1 MPGPAATAA
10 ERAPRRARY
19 LIPLDTPRRGEIVAV
34 LAVALLLAHLLLAQL
49 TIVLAVVLA
58 AVGRVSRWRPQ
69 WLAVPAGA
77 GLIWVLAIG
86 PAAAWAGFT
95 AGPRQVLAYL
105 SGIAGHPGR
114 LLHLSTAFAGLGQW
128 LPRQLPLA
136 LILAAAEAAV
146 VAWLSWLH
154 TCSEAVRPPRP
165 GLVAA
170 TRRRYAAAAIRS
182 GGVVTADGGALGVDQ
197 AAGGRA
203 AISWRAAEGGVLAVG
218 AAGAGWPGSRSPGP
232 APFGP
237 ASSGSGSSGP
247 GSARLDAPG
256 PRRPGPGPAATS
268 FQLVHAAIRRRKPVI
283 IVDLTGSPWLAG
295 SVAAVCQA
303 AGAPLGQF
311 GAAGPASYEPLR
323 GGDPAR
329 AAALVTGMLDWTAV
343 TDHHRRACAAYL
355 GDVLAVLALAPGD
368 SREPVLD
375 DIRRLLSPAAL
386 QARLRQ
392 VPAHYP
398 QRSSLAE
405 RVAASAGLIEADRA
419 ALPALAA
426 ALTALQDSPLGR
438 WLRPGSERISLG
450 QVVRERAV
458 GLFALDRAVHGQ
470 AATMIARLVAGD
482 ALALFAELRGIP
494 VSGDGLVWFNGCE
507 AVDPAVLAELV
518 ASGGRAGMTVLLS
531 TMSEAAAVSLAAGV
545 NVLAIHQLADP
556 AAARQLA
563 ALTGA
568 GPAGGG
574 QAPADAAGPLAPGI
588 AVPGAA
594 ALGAAPPFVPPGT
607 PGAVPLVPLA
617 YPGSVPLGLPAT
629 PAAVPLV
636 PLAYPGSVP
645 LVPPGTP
652 GVVPVLESGVPGAAS
667 SAAAPGAA
675 VPQAP
680 SAVPDWARRMP
691 APAAAGSAGAGA
703 VSSSA
708 GPAADHPFLRKG
720 SPVVTADSLLGLSEG
735 AFTLV
740 VKGPE
745 RRILPRC
752 QAVAAR
758 IPGWPA

>member
-49 TIVLAVVLA
+49 TLVLAVVLA

-95 AGPRQVLAYL
+95 AGPRQVVAYL
-105 SGIAGHPGR
+105 GSIAGHPGR

-146 VAWLSWLH
+146 AAWLSWLH
-154 TCSEAVRPPRP
+154 TYSEAVRPPRP
-165 GLVAA
+165 GLMAA
-170 TRRRYAAAAIRS
+170 ARRWYAAAAMRS
-182 GGVVTADGGALGVDQ
+182 GGVVTSDGGALGIDQ

-232 APFGP
+232 ASSGSG
-237 ASSGSGSSGP
+237 SSGSGSSGP
-247 GSARLDAPG
+247 GSAGLGAPG
-256 PRRPGPGPAATS
+256 PRLPGPGPAATS

-283 IVDLTGSPWLAG
+283 IVDLTGSLWLAG

-311 GAAGPASYEPLR
+311 GEAGPATYEPLR

-329 AAALVTGMLDWTAV
+329 AASLVTGMLDWTAV

-368 SREPVLD
+368 PREPVLD

-392 VPAHYP
+392 VPAHHS

-458 GLFALDRAVHGQ
+458 GLFALDSAVHAQ

-494 VSGDGLVWFNGCE
+494 VSGDGLAWFNGCE
-507 AVDPAVLAELV
+507 AVDPAALAELV
-518 ASGGRAGMTVLLS
+518 ASGGQAGMTVLL
-531 TMSEAAAVSLAAGV
+531 TTTSEAAAVSLAGGV

-574 QAPADAAGPLAPGI
+574 QAPADATGSMA
-588 AVPGAA
+588 PGAA
-594 ALGAAPPFVPPGT
+594 APG
-607 PGAVPLVPLA
+607 
-617 YPGSVPLGLPAT
+617 
-629 PAAVPLV
+629 AAVPLV
-636 PLAYPGSVP
+636 PSAVPGGVPFAPPGAVP
-645 LVPPGTP
+645 L
-652 GVVPVLESGVPGAAS
+652 LESAVPGAAI

-680 SAVPDWARRMP
+680 PAVPDWARRMP
-691 APAAAGSAGAGA
+691 APGGTGSPGAGA
-703 VSSSA
+703 VSSAA

-720 SPVVTADSLLGLSEG
+720 SPVVTADSLLGLGEG

-745 RRILPRC
+745 RRIRPWC
-752 QAVAAR
+752 QAVAVR

>member
-34 LAVALLLAHLLLAQL
+34 LAVTLLLAHLLLAQL

-58 AVGRVSRWRPQ
+58 AVGRISRWRPQ

-95 AGPRQVLAYL
+95 AGPRQVVAYL
-105 SGIAGHPGR
+105 GGIAGHPGR

-146 VAWLSWLH
+146 AAWLSWLH
-154 TCSEAVRPPRP
+154 TYSEAVRPPRP
-165 GLVAA
+165 GLMAA
-170 TRRRYAAAAIRS
+170 ARRRYAAAAMRS
-182 GGVVTADGGALGVDQ
+182 GGVVTSDGGALGVDR

-232 APFGP
+232 A
-237 ASSGSGSSGP
+237 SSGSGSSGP
-247 GSARLDAPG
+247 GSSGPGPAGLGAPG

-311 GAAGPASYEPLR
+311 GEAGPATYEPLR

-343 TDHHRRACAAYL
+343 TDHQRRACAAYL
-355 GDVLAVLALAPGD
+355 SDVLAVLALAPGD
-368 SREPVLD
+368 PREPVLD

-392 VPAHYP
+392 VPAYYP

-419 ALPALAA
+419 VLPALAA

-438 WLRPGSERISLG
+438 WLRPGRERISLG

-458 GLFALDRAVHGQ
+458 GLFALDSAGPAQ

-494 VSGDGLVWFNGCE
+494 VSGDGLAWFNGCE
-507 AVDPAVLAELV
+507 AVDPAALAELV
-518 ASGGRAGMTVLLS
+518 ASGGRAGMTVLL
-531 TMSEAAAVSLAAGV
+531 TTTSEAAAVSLAGSV

-574 QAPADAAGPLAPGI
+574 QAPADATGSLAPG
-588 AVPGAA
+588 
-594 ALGAAPPFVPPGT
+594 
-607 PGAVPLVPLA
+607 
-617 YPGSVPLGLPAT
+617 
-629 PAAVPLV
+629 
-636 PLAYPGSVP
+636 
-645 LVPPGTP
+645 
-652 GVVPVLESGVPGAAS
+652 
-667 SAAAPGAA
+667 AAAPGAA
-675 VPQAP
+675 VPFVP
-680 SAVPDWARRMP
+680 SAVPGGVPFVPSVTPGDVPFVPSASPGSGPFVPSAIPGAGRLPRPSRPGPSRCWSPPCLAPPARRPHRVRPSRRLRPRCRTGRGGCPPRGAPGQP
-691 APAAAGSAGAGA
+691 APGA
-703 VSSSA
+703 VSSAA

-720 SPVVTADSLLGLSEG
+720 SPVVTADSLLGLGEG

-752 QAVAAR
+752 QAVAVR

>member
-19 LIPLDTPRRGEIVAV
+19 LIPLGTPRRGEIIAV
-34 LAVALLLAHLLLAQL
+34 LAVAWLLAHLLLAQL

-58 AVGRVSRWRPQ
+58 AVGRVTRWRPQ

-95 AGPRQVLAYL
+95 AGPRQVVAYL
-105 SGIAGHPGR
+105 GGIAGHPGR
-114 LLHLSTAFAGLGQW
+114 LLHLNTAFAGLGQW

-146 VAWLSWLH
+146 LAWLSWLH
-154 TCSEAVRPPRP
+154 TYSEAVRPPRP
-165 GLVAA
+165 GLMAA
-170 TRRRYAAAAIRS
+170 ARRRYAAAAIRS
-182 GGVVTADGGALGVDQ
+182 GGVVTSDGGALGVDQ

-232 APFGP
+232 ASSGSGSSGSG
-237 ASSGSGSSGP
+237 SSGSGSSGP
-247 GSARLDAPG
+247 GSARLGAPG
-256 PRRPGPGPAATS
+256 PRLPGPGPAATS
-268 FQLVHAAIRRRKPVI
+268 FQFVHAAIRRRKPVI
-283 IVDLTGSPWLAG
+283 IVDLTGSPWLPG

-311 GAAGPASYEPLR
+311 GETGPASYEPLR

-329 AAALVTGMLDWTAV
+329 AAALVTGMLDWTAG
-343 TDHHRRACAAYL
+343 TDHHRRACTAYL

-368 SREPVLD
+368 PRQPVLD

-426 ALTALQDSPLGR
+426 ALTALRDSPPGR
-438 WLRPGSERISLG
+438 WLRPGRERISLG
-450 QVVRERAV
+450 QVVRERSV

-494 VSGDGLVWFNGCE
+494 VSGDGLAWFNGCE
-507 AVDPAVLAELV
+507 AIDPAMLAELV
-518 ASGGRAGMTVLLS
+518 ASGGRAGMTVLL
-531 TMSEAAAVSLAAGV
+531 TTTSEAAAVSLAGGV

-574 QAPADAAGPLAPGI
+574 QAPADAADPL
-588 AVPGAA
+588 PGAA
-594 ALGAAPPFVPPGT
+594 ALGAAPPFAPPAPPGGVPFVPPAFPGGVPFVPPGT
-607 PGAVPLVPLA
+607 PGGVP
-617 YPGSVPLGLPAT
+617 
-629 PAAVPLV
+629 
-636 PLAYPGSVP
+636 
-645 LVPPGTP
+645 
-652 GVVPVLESGVPGAAS
+652 LESGVPGAI

-703 VSSSA
+703 VSSAA

-720 SPVVTADSLLGLSEG
+720 SPVVTADSLLGLGEG

>member
-34 LAVALLLAHLLLAQL
+34 LAVAWLLAHLLLAQL

-58 AVGRVSRWRPQ
+58 AVGKVSRWRPQ

-77 GLIWVLAIG
+77 GLIWVLATG

-95 AGPRQVLAYL
+95 AGPRQVVAYL
-105 SGIAGHPGR
+105 GGIAGHPGR

-154 TCSEAVRPPRP
+154 TYSEAVRPPRP
-165 GLVAA
+165 GLMAA
-170 TRRRYAAAAIRS
+170 ARRRYAAAAIRS
-182 GGVVTADGGALGVDQ
+182 GGVVTSDGGALGVDQ

-218 AAGAGWPGSRSPGP
+218 AAGAGWPGSRSPGSP
-232 APFGP
+232 SSGSGSSGP
-237 ASSGSGSSGP
+237 RSGSGSSGP
-247 GSARLDAPG
+247 GSAGLDAPG

-343 TDHHRRACAAYL
+343 TDHQRRACAAYL

-368 SREPVLD
+368 PREPVLD

-392 VPAHYP
+392 VPAYYP

-405 RVAASAGLIEADRA
+405 QVAASAGLIEADRA
-419 ALPALAA
+419 ARPALAA

-458 GLFALDRAVHGQ
+458 GLFALDRAVHGP
-470 AATMIARLVAGD
+470 AATMIARLVASD

-494 VSGDGLVWFNGCE
+494 VSGDGLAWFNGCE
-507 AVDPAVLAELV
+507 AVDPAALAELV

-531 TMSEAAAVSLAAGV
+531 TTSEAAAVSLAAGV

-574 QAPADAAGPLAPGI
+574 QAPADAAGPLAPG
-588 AVPGAA
+588 AA
-594 ALGAAPPFVPPGT
+594 ASLVPPAIPGGASLVPPAFPGGVPLVPPAFPGGVPLVPSGT
-607 PGAVPLVPLA
+607 PGAVPQ
-617 YPGSVPLGLPAT
+617 
-629 PAAVPLV
+629 
-636 PLAYPGSVP
+636 
-645 LVPPGTP
+645 
-652 GVVPVLESGVPGAAS
+652 LESGVPGAAS

-691 APAAAGSAGAGA
+691 VPAAAGTAGAGT
-703 VSSSA
+703 VSSAA
-708 GPAADHPFLRKG
+708 GPAADHPFLRPG

>member
-19 LIPLDTPRRGEIVAV
+19 LIPLDIPRRGEIVAV

-58 AVGRVSRWRPQ
+58 AVGRISRWRPQ

-105 SGIAGHPGR
+105 GGIAGQPGR

-154 TCSEAVRPPRP
+154 TYSEAVRPPRP
-165 GLVAA
+165 GLVAVA
-170 TRRRYAAAAIRS
+170 RRRYAAAAIRT

-218 AAGAGWPGSRSPGP
+218 AADAGWPGSRSPGP
-232 APFGP
+232 A
-237 ASSGSGSSGP
+237 SSGSGSSGSRSSGP
-247 GSARLDAPG
+247 GSARLDA
-256 PRRPGPGPAATS
+256 PGPGPAATS

-355 GDVLAVLALAPGD
+355 SDVLAVLALAPGD
-368 SREPVLD
+368 PREPVLD

-398 QRSSLAE
+398 QRNSLAE
-405 RVAASAGLIEADRA
+405 RVAASAGLTETDRA

-494 VSGDGLVWFNGCE
+494 VSGDGLAWFNGCE

-531 TMSEAAAVSLAAGV
+531 TTSEATAVSLAGGV

-568 GPAGGG
+568 GPAGVG
-574 QAPADAAGPLAPGI
+574 QAPADAAGPLAP
-588 AVPGAA
+588 AAAAPAAAAPGAS

-607 PGAVPLVPLA
+607 PGAAPPFVPPAFPGGVPF
-617 YPGSVPLGLPAT
+617 
-629 PAAVPLV
+629 
-636 PLAYPGSVP
+636 
-645 LVPPGTP
+645 VPPGTP
-652 GVVPVLESGVPGAAS
+652 GVVPLLESGMPDAS

-703 VSSSA
+703 VSSA
-708 GPAADHPFLRKG
+708 GGPAADHPFLRKG

>member
-19 LIPLDTPRRGEIVAV
+19 LIPLDIPRRGEIVAV

-58 AVGRVSRWRPQ
+58 AVGRISRWRPQ

-105 SGIAGHPGR
+105 GGIAGQPGR

-154 TCSEAVRPPRP
+154 TYSEAVRPPRP
-165 GLVAA
+165 GLVAVA
-170 TRRRYAAAAIRS
+170 RRRYAAAAIRT

-218 AAGAGWPGSRSPGP
+218 AADAGWPGSRSPGP
-232 APFGP
+232 A
-237 ASSGSGSSGP
+237 SSGSGSSGSRSSGP
-247 GSARLDAPG
+247 GSARLDA
-256 PRRPGPGPAATS
+256 PGPGPAATS

-295 SVAAVCQA
+295 SVTAVCQA
-303 AGAPLGQF
+303 ASAPLGQF
-311 GAAGPASYEPLR
+311 GEAGPASYEPLR

-355 GDVLAVLALAPGD
+355 SDVLAVLALAPGD
-368 SREPVLD
+368 PREPVLD

-398 QRSSLAE
+398 QRNSLAE
-405 RVAASAGLIEADRA
+405 RVAASAGLTETDRA

-494 VSGDGLVWFNGCE
+494 VSGDGLAWFNGCE

-531 TMSEAAAVSLAAGV
+531 TTSEATAVSLAGGV

-568 GPAGGG
+568 GPAGVG
-574 QAPADAAGPLAPGI
+574 QAPADAAGPLAP
-588 AVPGAA
+588 AAAAPAAAAPGAS

-607 PGAVPLVPLA
+607 PGAAPPFVPPAFPGGVPF
-617 YPGSVPLGLPAT
+617 
-629 PAAVPLV
+629 
-636 PLAYPGSVP
+636 
-645 LVPPGTP
+645 VPPGTP
-652 GVVPVLESGVPGAAS
+652 GVVPLLESGMPDAS

-703 VSSSA
+703 VSSA
-708 GPAADHPFLRKG
+708 GGPAADHPFLRKG

>member
-1 MPGPAATAA
+1 
-10 ERAPRRARY
+10 
-19 LIPLDTPRRGEIVAV
+19 
-34 LAVALLLAHLLLAQL
+34 
-49 TIVLAVVLA
+49 
-58 AVGRVSRWRPQ
+58 
-69 WLAVPAGA
+69 
-77 GLIWVLAIG
+77 
-86 PAAAWAGFT
+86 
-95 AGPRQVLAYL
+95 
-105 SGIAGHPGR
+105 
-114 LLHLSTAFAGLGQW
+114 
-128 LPRQLPLA
+128 
-136 LILAAAEAAV
+136 V

-154 TCSEAVRPPRP
+154 TYSEAVRPPRP
-165 GLVAA
+165 GLMAA
-170 TRRRYAAAAIRS
+170 VRRRYAAAAMRS
-182 GGVVTADGGALGVDQ
+182 GGVVTSDGGALGVDQ

-232 APFGP
+232 A
-237 ASSGSGSSGP
+237 SSGSGSSRP
-247 GSARLDAPG
+247 GAPG
-256 PRRPGPGPAATS
+256 LGAPGPGPAATS

-283 IVDLTGSPWLAG
+283 IVDLTGSLWLAG

-311 GAAGPASYEPLR
+311 GEAGPATYEPLR

-329 AAALVTGMLDWTAV
+329 AASLVTGMLDWTAV

-368 SREPVLD
+368 PREPVLD

-392 VPAHYP
+392 VPAHHSR
-398 QRSSLAE
+398 RSSLAE

-458 GLFALDRAVHGQ
+458 GLFALDSAVHAQ

-494 VSGDGLVWFNGCE
+494 VSGDGLAWFNGCE
-507 AVDPAVLAELV
+507 AVDPAALAELV
-518 ASGGRAGMTVLLS
+518 ASGGRAGMTVLL
-531 TMSEAAAVSLAAGV
+531 TTTSEAAAVSLAGGV
-545 NVLAIHQLADP
+545 NVLVIHQLADP

-574 QAPADAAGPLAPGI
+574 QGPADAAGPLAPG
-588 AVPGAA
+588 AAAPGAA
-594 ALGAAPPFVPPGT
+594 APLVPPAIPGGVPLVPPAT
-607 PGAVPLVPLA
+607 PGAVPL
-617 YPGSVPLGLPAT
+617 
-629 PAAVPLV
+629 
-636 PLAYPGSVP
+636 
-645 LVPPGTP
+645 
-652 GVVPVLESGVPGAAS
+652 LESGVPGAAI

-680 SAVPDWARRMP
+680 PAVPDWARRMP
-691 APAAAGSAGAGA
+691 APAAAGAAGAGA
-703 VSSSA
+703 ISSAA

-745 RRILPRC
+745 RRIRPRC
-752 QAVAAR
+752 QPVAVR

>member
-1 MPGPAATAA
+1 MPAPAATAA

-19 LIPLDTPRRGEIVAV
+19 LIPLGTPRRGEIIAV
-34 LAVALLLAHLLLAQL
+34 LAVAWLLAHLLLAQL

-58 AVGRVSRWRPQ
+58 AVGRVTRWRPQ

-95 AGPRQVLAYL
+95 AGPRQVVAYL
-105 SGIAGHPGR
+105 GGIVGHPGR
-114 LLHLSTAFAGLGQW
+114 LLHLTTAFAGLGQW

-146 VAWLSWLH
+146 LAWLSWLH
-154 TCSEAVRPPRP
+154 TYSEAVRPPRP
-165 GLVAA
+165 GLMAA
-170 TRRRYAAAAIRS
+170 ARRRYAAAAIRS

-203 AISWRAAEGGVLAVG
+203 AISWRAAEGVVLAVG

-232 APFGP
+232 A
-237 ASSGSGSSGP
+237 SSGSGSSGSGSSGSGSSGS
-247 GSARLDAPG
+247 GSAGLDAPG
-256 PRRPGPGPAATS
+256 PQRPGPGPAATS

-311 GAAGPASYEPLR
+311 GEAGPASYEPLR

-355 GDVLAVLALAPGD
+355 GDILAVLALAPGD
-368 SREPVLD
+368 PREPVLD

-426 ALTALQDSPLGR
+426 ALTALRDSPPGR
-438 WLRPGSERISLG
+438 WLRPGRERISLG

-494 VSGDGLVWFNGCE
+494 VSGDGLAWFNGCE
-507 AVDPAVLAELV
+507 AVDPAMLAELV
-518 ASGGRAGMTVLLS
+518 ASGGRAGMTVLL
-531 TMSEAAAVSLAAGV
+531 TTTSEAAAVSLAGGV

-556 AAARQLA
+556 AVARQLA

-574 QAPADAAGPLAPGI
+574 QAPADAADPLAPG
-588 AVPGAA
+588 AA
-594 ALGAAPPFVPPGT
+594 APDSSALGAAPPFSPPASPRGRPVCPARHARGRPVCPARLPRGRPVCPARHARGHPAAGVRGAWRHLGGRAGCGRPAGSVRGAGLGAADARSGGSRVSRRRGGLVGGGTGGGSSVPPEGQ
-607 PGAVPLVPLA
+607 PGG
-617 YPGSVPLGLPAT
+617 YG
-629 PAAVPLV
+629 
-636 PLAYPGSVP
+636 
-645 LVPPGTP
+645 
-652 GVVPVLESGVPGAAS
+652 
-667 SAAAPGAA
+667 
-675 VPQAP
+675 
-680 SAVPDWARRMP
+680 RF
-691 APAAAGSAGAGA
+691 
-703 VSSSA
+703 SA
-708 GPAADHPFLRKG
+708 GPQRGRVHTGREG
-720 SPVVTADSLLGLSEG
+720 S
-735 AFTLV
+735 
-740 VKGPE
+740 
-745 RRILPRC
+745 
-752 QAVAAR
+752 
-758 IPGWPA
+758 

>member
-19 LIPLDTPRRGEIVAV
+19 LIPLDIPRRGEIVAV

-58 AVGRVSRWRPQ
+58 AVGRISRWRPQ

-105 SGIAGHPGR
+105 GGIAGQPGR

-154 TCSEAVRPPRP
+154 TYSEAVRPPRP
-165 GLVAA
+165 GLVAVA
-170 TRRRYAAAAIRS
+170 RRRYAAAAIRT

-218 AAGAGWPGSRSPGP
+218 AADAGWPGSRSPGP
-232 APFGP
+232 A
-237 ASSGSGSSGP
+237 SSGSGSSGSRSSGP
-247 GSARLDAPG
+247 GSARLDA
-256 PRRPGPGPAATS
+256 PGPGPAATS

-295 SVAAVCQA
+295 SVTAVCQA
-303 AGAPLGQF
+303 ASAPLGQF
-311 GAAGPASYEPLR
+311 GEAGPASYEPLR

-355 GDVLAVLALAPGD
+355 SDVLAVLALAPGD
-368 SREPVLD
+368 PREPVLD

-398 QRSSLAE
+398 QRNSLAE
-405 RVAASAGLIEADRA
+405 RVAASAGLTETDRA

-494 VSGDGLVWFNGCE
+494 VSGDGLAWFNGCE

-531 TMSEAAAVSLAAGV
+531 TTSEATAVSLAGGV

-568 GPAGGG
+568 GPAGVG
-574 QAPADAAGPLAPGI
+574 QAPADAAGPLAP
-588 AVPGAA
+588 AAAAPAAAAPGAS

-607 PGAVPLVPLA
+607 PGAAPPFVPPAFPGGVPF
-617 YPGSVPLGLPAT
+617 
-629 PAAVPLV
+629 
-636 PLAYPGSVP
+636 
-645 LVPPGTP
+645 VPPGTP
-652 GVVPVLESGVPGAAS
+652 GAVPVLESGVPGAS

-703 VSSSA
+703 VSSA
-708 GPAADHPFLRKG
+708 GGPAADHPFLRKG

>member
-1 MPGPAATAA
+1 M
-10 ERAPRRARY
+10 
-19 LIPLDTPRRGEIVAV
+19 
-34 LAVALLLAHLLLAQL
+34 LAQL

-58 AVGRVSRWRPQ
+58 AVGRVTRWRPQ

-95 AGPRQVLAYL
+95 AGPRQVVAYL
-105 SGIAGHPGR
+105 GGIVGHPGR
-114 LLHLSTAFAGLGQW
+114 LLHLTTAFAGLGQW

-146 VAWLSWLH
+146 LAWLSWLH
-154 TCSEAVRPPRP
+154 TYSEAVRPPRP
-165 GLVAA
+165 GLMAA
-170 TRRRYAAAAIRS
+170 ARRRYAAAAIRS

-232 APFGP
+232 A
-237 ASSGSGSSGP
+237 SSGSGSSGSRSSGPGSSGP
-247 GSARLDAPG
+247 GSARLGAPG
-256 PRRPGPGPAATS
+256 PRLPGPGPAATS

-283 IVDLTGSPWLAG
+283 IVDLTGSPWLPG

-311 GAAGPASYEPLR
+311 SETGPASYEPLR

-355 GDVLAVLALAPGD
+355 GDILAVLALAPGD
-368 SREPVLD
+368 PREPVLD

-426 ALTALQDSPLGR
+426 ALTAALTALRDSPPGR
-438 WLRPGSERISLG
+438 WLRPGRERISLG

-494 VSGDGLVWFNGCE
+494 VSGDGLAWFNGCE
-507 AVDPAVLAELV
+507 AVDPAMLAELV

-531 TMSEAAAVSLAAGV
+531 TTSEAAAVSLAGGV

-574 QAPADAAGPLAPGI
+574 QAPADAADPLAPG
-588 AVPGAA
+588 AA
-594 ALGAAPPFVPPGT
+594 APDSSALGAAPPFAPPAPPGGAPFVPPGT
-607 PGAVPLVPLA
+607 PGAIPFAPPAFPGGVPFAPPAFPGGVPF
-617 YPGSVPLGLPAT
+617 
-629 PAAVPLV
+629 
-636 PLAYPGSVP
+636 
-645 LVPPGTP
+645 VPPGTP
-652 GVVPVLESGVPGAAS
+652 GAIPLLESGVPGAI

-703 VSSSA
+703 VSSAA

-720 SPVVTADSLLGLSEG
+720 SPVVTADSLLGLGEG

>member
-58 AVGRVSRWRPQ
+58 AVGGVSRWRPQ

-95 AGPRQVLAYL
+95 AGPRQVMAYL
-105 SGIAGHPGR
+105 GGIAGHPGR

-154 TCSEAVRPPRP
+154 TYSEAVRPPRP
-165 GLVAA
+165 GLMAA
-170 TRRRYAAAAIRS
+170 VRRRYAAAAMRS
-182 GGVVTADGGALGVDQ
+182 GGVVTSDGGALGVDQ

-232 APFGP
+232 A
-237 ASSGSGSSGP
+237 SSGSGSSRP
-247 GSARLDAPG
+247 GAPG
-256 PRRPGPGPAATS
+256 LGAPGLGAPGPGPAATS

-283 IVDLTGSPWLAG
+283 IVDLTGSLWLAG

-311 GAAGPASYEPLR
+311 GEAGPATYEPLR

-329 AAALVTGMLDWTAV
+329 AASLVTGMLDWTAV

-368 SREPVLD
+368 PREPVLD

-392 VPAHYP
+392 VPAHHS

-458 GLFALDRAVHGQ
+458 GLFALDSAVHAQ

-494 VSGDGLVWFNGCE
+494 VSGDGLAWFNGCE
-507 AVDPAVLAELV
+507 AVDPAALAELV
-518 ASGGRAGMTVLLS
+518 ASGGRAGMTVLL
-531 TMSEAAAVSLAAGV
+531 TTTSEAAAVSLAGGV
-545 NVLAIHQLADP
+545 NVLVIHQLADP

-568 GPAGGG
+568 GPAEGG
-574 QAPADAAGPLAPGI
+574 QGPADAAGPLAPG
-588 AVPGAA
+588 AAAPGAA
-594 ALGAAPPFVPPGT
+594 APLVPPAIPGGVPLVPPAT
-607 PGAVPLVPLA
+607 PGAVPL
-617 YPGSVPLGLPAT
+617 
-629 PAAVPLV
+629 
-636 PLAYPGSVP
+636 
-645 LVPPGTP
+645 
-652 GVVPVLESGVPGAAS
+652 LESGVPGAAIL
-667 SAAAPGAA
+667 AAAPGAA

-680 SAVPDWARRMP
+680 PAVPDWARRMP
-691 APAAAGSAGAGA
+691 APAAAGAAGAGA
-703 VSSSA
+703 ISSAA

-745 RRILPRC
+745 RRIRPRC
-752 QAVAAR
+752 QPVAVR

>member
-1 MPGPAATAA
+1 
-10 ERAPRRARY
+10 
-19 LIPLDTPRRGEIVAV
+19 
-34 LAVALLLAHLLLAQL
+34 
-49 TIVLAVVLA
+49 
-58 AVGRVSRWRPQ
+58 
-69 WLAVPAGA
+69 
-77 GLIWVLAIG
+77 
-86 PAAAWAGFT
+86 
-95 AGPRQVLAYL
+95 
-105 SGIAGHPGR
+105 
-114 LLHLSTAFAGLGQW
+114 
-128 LPRQLPLA
+128 
-136 LILAAAEAAV
+136 
-146 VAWLSWLH
+146 
-154 TCSEAVRPPRP
+154 
-165 GLVAA
+165 
-170 TRRRYAAAAIRS
+170 
-182 GGVVTADGGALGVDQ
+182 
-197 AAGGRA
+197 
-203 AISWRAAEGGVLAVG
+203 VLAVG
-218 AAGAGWPGSRSPGP
+218 AAGAGWPGSRSPGSP
-232 APFGP
+232 SSGSGSSGP
-237 ASSGSGSSGP
+237 RSGSGSSGP
-247 GSARLDAPG
+247 GSAGLDAPG

-343 TDHHRRACAAYL
+343 TDHQRRACAAYL

-368 SREPVLD
+368 PREPVLD

-392 VPAHYP
+392 VPAYYP

-419 ALPALAA
+419 ARPALAA

-458 GLFALDRAVHGQ
+458 GLFALDRAVHGP
-470 AATMIARLVAGD
+470 AATVIARLVASD

-494 VSGDGLVWFNGCE
+494 VSGDGLAWFNGC
-507 AVDPAVLAELV
+507 ELV

-531 TMSEAAAVSLAAGV
+531 TTSEAAAVSLAGGV
-545 NVLAIHQLADP
+545 NVLAIHQLTDP

-574 QAPADAAGPLAPGI
+574 QAPADTAGPLAPV
-588 AVPGAA
+588 AAAPGA
-594 ALGAAPPFVPPGT
+594 PPPCVPPAFPGGVPSVPPG
-607 PGAVPLVPLA
+607 A
-617 YPGSVPLGLPAT
+617 
-629 PAAVPLV
+629 
-636 PLAYPGSVP
+636 
-645 LVPPGTP
+645 
-652 GVVPVLESGVPGAAS
+652 VPVLESGVPGAG

-675 VPQAP
+675 VPQVP

-691 APAAAGSAGAGA
+691 GPAAAGSAGAGA
-703 VSSSA
+703 VSSAA
-708 GPAADHPFLRKG
+708 GPAADHPFLRQG
-720 SPVVTADSLLGLSEG
+720 TPVVTADSLLGLSEG

>member
-19 LIPLDTPRRGEIVAV
+19 LIPLGTPRRGEIIAV
-34 LAVALLLAHLLLAQL
+34 LAVAWLLAHLLLAQL

-58 AVGRVSRWRPQ
+58 AVGRVTRWRPQ

-95 AGPRQVLAYL
+95 AGPRQVVAYL
-105 SGIAGHPGR
+105 GGIAGHPGR
-114 LLHLSTAFAGLGQW
+114 LLHLTTAFAGLGQW

-146 VAWLSWLH
+146 LAWLSWLH
-154 TCSEAVRPPRP
+154 TYSEAVRPPRP
-165 GLVAA
+165 GLMAA
-170 TRRRYAAAAIRS
+170 ARRRYAAAAIRS

-203 AISWRAAEGGVLAVG
+203 AISWRAAEGGMLAVG

-232 APFGP
+232 A
-237 ASSGSGSSGP
+237 SSGSGSSGSRSSGPGSSGP
-247 GSARLDAPG
+247 GSARLGAPG
-256 PRRPGPGPAATS
+256 PRLPGPGPAATS

-283 IVDLTGSPWLAG
+283 IVDLTGSPWLPG

-311 GAAGPASYEPLR
+311 GETGPASYEPLR

-368 SREPVLD
+368 PREPVLD

-426 ALTALQDSPLGR
+426 ACGT
-438 WLRPGSERISLG
+438 
-450 QVVRERAV
+450 
-458 GLFALDRAVHGQ
+458 DRA
-470 AATMIARLVAGD
+470 AG
-482 ALALFAELRGIP
+482 
-494 VSGDGLVWFNGCE
+494 
-507 AVDPAVLAELV
+507 
-518 ASGGRAGMTVLLS
+518 
-531 TMSEAAAVSLAAGV
+531 LAA
-545 NVLAIHQLADP
+545 
-556 AAARQLA
+556 R
-563 ALTGA
+563 
-568 GPAGGG
+568 
-574 QAPADAAGPLAPGI
+574 PL
-588 AVPGAA
+588 
-594 ALGAAPPFVPPGT
+594 
-607 PGAVPLVPLA
+607 
-617 YPGSVPLGLPAT
+617 
-629 PAAVPLV
+629 
-636 PLAYPGSVP
+636 
-645 LVPPGTP
+645 
-652 GVVPVLESGVPGAAS
+652 
-667 SAAAPGAA
+667 
-675 VPQAP
+675 
-680 SAVPDWARRMP
+680 
-691 APAAAGSAGAGA
+691 AAAGQRADQPGPGRPRAGGRPLR
-703 VSSSA
+703 A
-708 GPAADHPFLRKG
+708 GP
-720 SPVVTADSLLGLSEG
+720 
-735 AFTLV
+735 
-740 VKGPE
+740 
-745 RRILPRC
+745 RRARPGRHHDR
-752 QAVAAR
+752 QAGGR
-758 IPGWPA
+758 